1 MSERKIAKIKAQNG
15 NGAAKGP
22 RSKSI
27 EPEKKPGGLRA
38 DRPLSV
44 VDGGVFTV
52 VQNVSKSLPNINKG
66 KVKHGDAQGDEK
78 KKKRRR
84 RRKEKAPS
92 IASDTEPPPPDL
104 KAIEAE
110 SRSKTFWRHMIWMVV
125 LFVWSVFGG
134 LIFSAI
140 EGGHDRTLL
149 LQEYERKKDLFDKR
163 QSYQEQIF
171 NRFRNI
177 EDDVQNYADRRGL
190 TLDESKMG
198 LVRDALEW
206 YEKKLGIVVEEPVME
221 DTKWDVF
228 GGIYYSASLYTTIGY
243 GNYYPRTTAGR
254 IVSMIYAFVG
264 IPLVFTILLDWGFLY
279 FTWIEYFW
287 NHMNQKL
294 CQSQMAK
301 EKEKKLRNERVRRVG
316 SELSLRSTS
325 TMPLLS
331 VHTANRELVNNTDHH
346 IESNK
351 PLQELELLLAE
362 SEQVKTVPLKSALI
376 FFMMWICFSAGVVRL
391 WEFDWSYFTAF
402 YFFFTSLTTI
412 GLGDVV
418 TKSPKFIMFQLSMTL
433 VGLSVVGLS
442 IAIVQSKVRLVFD
455 RLIRSIDAQYRIKQ
469 IDQNVATMSIIT
481 DEYEGIKRLCD
492 SQPLQDRLV
501 FIAMDEHKM
510 SMLRERW
517 RQKSRM
523 INRITQTYPSKADK
537 FVQTGNRVYDQPN
550 VGEEGEWESEC
561 SYSDE
566 EGSSDESD
574 AGEMDELGRRLPPA
588 RKYIY
593 TIFD

>member
-1 MSERKIAKIKAQNG
+1 MLWI
-15 NGAAKGP
+15 
-22 RSKSI
+22 
-27 EPEKKPGGLRA
+27 L
-38 DRPLSV
+38 
-44 VDGGVFTV
+44 
-52 VQNVSKSLPNINKG
+52 
-66 KVKHGDAQGDEK
+66 
-78 KKKRRR
+78 
-84 RRKEKAPS
+84 
-92 IASDTEPPPPDL
+92 
-104 KAIEAE
+104 
-110 SRSKTFWRHMIWMVV
+110 V

-134 LIFSAI
+134 LLFSAI
-140 EGGHDRTLL
+140 EGGNDRTLL
-149 LQEYERKKDLFDKR
+149 LQEFRRQKDIWDKR
-163 QSYQEQIF
+163 PSFQDEIF
-171 NRFRNI
+171 QRFRNV
-177 EDDVQNYADRRGL
+177 ENDLDNYAAKRGL
-190 TLDESKMG
+190 GPDEAGKA
-198 LVRDALEW
+198 LVREALEW
-206 YEKKLGIVVEEPVME
+206 YEEKMGITITEPVME
-221 DTKWDVF
+221 DTKWDIF

-243 GNYYPRTTAGR
+243 GNYFPQTTTGR
-254 IVSMIYAFVG
+254 IVSMLYAFVG

-287 NHMNQKL
+287 NHMNQKF
-294 CQSQMAK
+294 CRSRMARDNERK
-301 EKEKKLRNERVRRVG
+301 IRNERVRRVG

-351 PLQELELLLAE
+351 PLQALDVVL
-362 SEQVKTVPLKSALI
+362 SEQEQIKTVPLKSALI
-376 FFMMWICFSAGVVRL
+376 FFIMWICFSAWVVRL
-391 WEFDWSYFTAF
+391 WEYDWTYFTAF

-418 TKSPKFIMFQLSMTL
+418 TKSPKFIMFQLFMTL

-442 IAIVQSKVRLVFD
+442 IAIIQSKVRLVFD

-523 INRITQTYPSKADK
+523 VNRITQTYPSKADK

-550 VGEEGEWESEC
+550 VGEEGEWESEY
-561 SYSDE
+561 SYDDE
-566 EGSSDESD
+566 EGSEEDSEG
-574 AGEMDELGRRLPPA
+574 GELDELGRRVPPS